1 MSRLSPHA
9 AREIRLAIASMKR
22 TTTRAELVT
31 RARDMASLV
40 KRELARA
47 ERDAV
52 VALTKVKNEREEL
65 LELLRAVNETL
76 KERLDALK
84 GAADGDGNDS

>member
-1 MSRLSPHA
+1 MI
-9 AREIRLAIASMKR
+9 AREIRLAIARMKR

-31 RARDMASLV
+31 SARDMASLV

>member
-1 MSRLSPHA
+1 MTGLYPPT
-9 AREIRLAIASMKR
+9 AREIHLAVSRLKR
-22 TTTRAELVT
+22 ATTRAELVT
-31 RARDMASLV
+31 RARDTANLV
-40 KRELARA
+40 KQELART

-65 LELLRAVNETL
+65 LTLLQAVNETL
-76 KERLDALK
+76 KERIDALK

>member
-1 MSRLSPHA
+1 MI

-40 KRELARA
+40 KRELART